1 MGKRFIILIDFSVQ
15 SSGLIQYAHSWACQV
30 GASLLLLHRI
40 EAVPPVRAD
49 EATRDV
55 HASRLML
62 DAAERLEQL
71 SRTLLPGFAAV
82 SHKVVLD
89 TLVTAVTALLSEP
102 YDNLVVVGL
111 KSSAALRKILI
122 GSETVRLVN
131 HTNGILV
138 AIPHAVTHF
147 SPSRVFVAVS
157 TEFALNRD
165 AFERALGFLGEGI
178 EALTFFY
185 LSGPDEQPDAV
196 IRLLDTLAA
205 EYSQKYPVHTA
216 IYHGEHRNEQIKLVI
231 NNQIE
236 EILIVQRGSR
246 MLTDKLFR
254 TFTINEL
261 VHEGRTPL
269 MVLPFNPVID

>member
-1 MGKRFIILIDFSVQ
+1 MEKRFIVLIDFSVHAA
-15 SSGLIQYAHSWACQV
+15 GLLRYAHSWADKV
-30 GASLLLLHRI
+30 GASLLLVHRV
-40 EAVPPVRAD
+40 EAVPPVRTD

-55 HASRLML
+55 HATRLML
-62 DAAERLEQL
+62 DAAERLEHL
-71 SRTLLPGFAAV
+71 AHSLLPDFTSV

-89 TLVTAVTALLSEP
+89 SLVTAVSALLSAP
-102 YDNLVVVGL
+102 YDNLVFVGL

-122 GSETVRLVN
+122 GSETLRLVN
-131 HTNGILV
+131 HTDGILV

-157 TEFALNRD
+157 TEFALNTD
-165 AFERALGFLGEGI
+165 AFERALDFLGEGI
-178 EALTFFY
+178 EAITFFY
-185 LSGPDEQPDAV
+185 LSGPDEASDAV
-196 IRLLDTLAA
+196 IRLLNTLAA
-205 EYSQKYPVHTA
+205 EYSHKYPVHTA

-261 VHEGRTPL
+261 VHEGKTPL